1 MIETY
6 TVRYRQPGQ
15 WLWRRVRNVRG
26 DGVEPGQFRWLA
38 LADDS
43 LLYLSLQAEVRFPPA
58 RAGHGMVGSGMF
70 VINPPFGLA
79 DEAARLARLFAA

>member
-43 LLYLSLQAEVRFPPA
+43 LLYLSLQAEVRFPPERQQIIERKMSRDA
-58 RAGHGMVGSGMF
+58 GQPVTRA
-70 VINPPFGLA
+70 
-79 DEAARLARLFAA
+79 

>member
-1 MIETY
+1 MIEAY

-43 LLYLSLQAEVRFPPA
+43 ILYVSLRAEVRFPPERQRIIERKMSRDA
-58 RAGHGMVGSGMF
+58 GQPVMRA
-70 VINPPFGLA
+70 
-79 DEAARLARLFAA
+79 